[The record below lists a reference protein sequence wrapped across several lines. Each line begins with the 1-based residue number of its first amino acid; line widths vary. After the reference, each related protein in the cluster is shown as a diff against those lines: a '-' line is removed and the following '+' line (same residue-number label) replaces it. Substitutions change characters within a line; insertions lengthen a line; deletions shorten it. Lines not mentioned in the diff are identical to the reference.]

1 MASSARRRRA
11 RSSRHESEDRLRA
24 DGPGRLA
31 APDRVDHIEVVGL
44 DDFEVVLFWDVHA
57 RDTGRMEAALRADL
71 ERLEADEF
79 LARWA
84 AVDSADEV

>member
-1 MASSARRRRA
+1 MRA
-11 RSSRHESEDRLRA
+11 KTAYELTVTRTGRA
-24 DGPGRLA
+24 PGRLA

-71 ERLEADEF
+71 ERLDARDF
-79 LARWA
+79 LARWG
-84 AVDSADEV
+84 AVESADEV